1 MLCAMRS
8 SDAPAW
14 HLRRCSDADF
24 EWAFAL
30 HRAALKDYVEQ
41 TWGWHETDQR
51 RIFADQFQSQQRRV
65 IQVAGNDVG
74 VLIVEERPDDVFL
87 DLLELLPAWQGKGL
101 GTDIL
106 RWLLRR
112 AADSGRPLRLHVLR
126 ANPRAA
132 ALYEREGLR
141 VVASNEV
148 KLVMRSDVR

>member
-1 MLCAMRS
+1 MLPPCA
-8 SDAPAW
+8 A
-14 HLRRCSDADF
+14 
-24 EWAFAL
+24 
-30 HRAALKDYVEQ
+30 Q
-41 TWGWHETDQR
+41 TDQR